1 MSTDGF
7 SMDFTGFEPE
17 LGFPLDPAL
26 QAEFEPLNSNTV
38 LDTNID
44 VNLNFPDFEPGI
56 VAMND
61 QAVKSNKLRIE
72 EILRSGADYRR
83 ADYHKAPTAWVCFL
97 HIFKTP
103 PFHKKTGQTHI

>member
-7 SMDFTGFEPE
+7 SMDFTGIEPE
-17 LGFPLDPAL
+17 LRFPLDPAL
-26 QAEFEPLNSNTV
+26 HAELDSLNSNAI

-44 VNLNFPDFEPGI
+44 VDLNFPDFEPDT
-56 VAMND
+56 VVMSN

-83 ADYHKAPTAWVCFL
+83 GDYHKAPTAWVCFF
-97 HIFKTP
+97 HNSETP
-103 PFHKKTGQTHI
+103 PFHKKTG